1 MEYLANNNCKQKK
14 STKKIAEDEIFGEK
28 QQKMKYSTDK
38 QQQVEYPTRK

>member
-1 MEYLANNNCKQKK
+1 MKYSANKQQQMKYSK
-14 STKKIAEDEIFGEK
+14 KKIAEDEIFGEK